1 MNRGLYTAATGML
14 SNQYWLDSVAN
25 NLSNASTSGYKRDE
39 MTFEEGYIRRLN
51 NGGGQG
57 ESVGGMQ
64 SGPMVSG
71 IKTNWERGAIQS
83 TGNGTDIAIRS
94 TEGMF
99 AVETP
104 GGVRFTRA
112 GAFSL
117 NESRELVDV
126 NGNKVLDDSLR
137 PIRADGTGTIKI
149 SSIGEVF
156 QDGTIFGRV
165 AVFDGE
171 FRKLGLNMFT
181 VIGDAVPQ
189 DRPAIV
195 PESIEGSNV
204 NIVATMIEMVQVQRL
219 FEMAQ
224 KSIQTHDESTSKLI
238 ESSQR

>member
-1 MNRGLYTAATGML
+1 
-14 SNQYWLDSVAN
+14 
-25 NLSNASTSGYKRDE
+25 
-39 MTFEEGYIRRLN
+39 
-51 NGGGQG
+51 
-57 ESVGGMQ
+57 
-64 SGPMVSG
+64 
-71 IKTNWERGAIQS
+71 
-83 TGNGTDIAIRS
+83 
-94 TEGMF
+94 
-99 AVETP
+99 
-104 GGVRFTRA
+104 
-112 GAFSL
+112 
-117 NESRELVDV
+117 
-126 NGNKVLDDSLR
+126 
-137 PIRADGTGTIKI
+137 
-149 SSIGEVF
+149 VF